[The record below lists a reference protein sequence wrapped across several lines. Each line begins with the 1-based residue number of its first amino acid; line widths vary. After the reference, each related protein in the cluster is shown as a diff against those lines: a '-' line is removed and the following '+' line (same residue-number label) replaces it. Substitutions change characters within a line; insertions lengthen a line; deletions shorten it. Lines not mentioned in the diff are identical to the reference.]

1 MRVDFTKCLQ
11 EVMATQES
19 SVFVTGDLGFN
30 ALEKLQQDNGPR
42 FINAGV
48 AEQNMIG
55 MAAGLALEGYA
66 PWVYSIAPFATYRC
80 FEQIRNDICLHNL
93 NVRVVGNGGG
103 YTYGIMGSTHH
114 ALEDLGALKTLPN
127 MRLFF
132 PGTNDHVRSTVNR
145 MLALPGPAYLRL
157 GICGM
162 GATREP
168 LHEHPVT
175 LTRQY
180 ARGGRVT
187 VIGVGHA
194 VQVALAALN
203 KLNQPDILDVF
214 GVAQYPFDL
223 EQDTALQASV
233 DKTHRVIVLDEH
245 YASGSLAESLRALLP
260 QATSFHTLCAQYQ
273 KNQKYGSSAYHL
285 KQSGMTP
292 DDTLALI
299 DRVLRHEGSLKT

>member
-1 MRVDFTKCLQ
+1 MRVDFTKSLQ
-11 EVMATQES
+11 DIMAKDPKS
-19 SVFVTGDLGFN
+19 LFLTGDLGFN
-30 ALEKLQQDNGPR
+30 ALEKLQQASGPR

-55 MAAGLALEGYA
+55 LAAGLALEGYA

-80 FEQIRNDICLHNL
+80 FEQIRNDICLHHL

-132 PGTNDHVRSTVNR
+132 PGTNDQVPNVVKR

-162 GATREP
+162 GAVREP

-175 LTRQY
+175 LTRHY
-180 ARGGRVT
+180 AAGGRLT

-203 KLNQPDILDVF
+203 QMQTPDILDVF
-214 GVAQYPFDL
+214 GVTQFPFDL
-223 EQDTALQASV
+223 QQDARLRASIN
-233 DKTHRVIVLDEH
+233 KTNRVIVVDEH
-245 YASGSLAESLRALLP
+245 YEAGGMAESLRALLP
-260 QATSFHTLCAQYQ
+260 QVATFDTLCARY
-273 KNQKYGSSAYHL
+273 KKGQKYGSAKFHL
-285 KQSGMTP
+285 QQSGMAP
-292 DDTLALI
+292 DDVLELI
-299 DRVLRHEGSLKT
+299 DKILRHEGSPRQ